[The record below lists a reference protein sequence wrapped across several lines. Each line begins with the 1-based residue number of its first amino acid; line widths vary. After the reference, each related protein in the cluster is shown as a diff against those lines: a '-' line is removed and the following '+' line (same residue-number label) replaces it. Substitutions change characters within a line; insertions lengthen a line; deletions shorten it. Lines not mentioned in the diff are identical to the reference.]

1 MMFYKLTNRANAGQ
15 QTLFTL
21 YSKKFKILLQGY
33 KQMSKTMQL
42 RVCRVELYVEYL
54 KFRLMIAME
63 KKTYLPSVA
72 PLGHFG
78 YGTLI
83 ATMKEYYYDHSG

>member
-1 MMFYKLTNRANAGQ
+1 
-15 QTLFTL
+15 
-21 YSKKFKILLQGY
+21 
-33 KQMSKTMQL
+33 MQL
-42 RVCRVELYVEYL
+42 RGCRVGLYVEYL